1 LKRLIL
7 LAIFISICTP
17 HVSAS
22 YPQGF
27 EYTVFSNSELIVAG
41 VVTHID
47 RVEINGV
54 TYDSII
60 IVAVEK
66 WLKGEGPSEEI
77 RIHRQGIGGLTGSA
91 DILEPF
97 EEGEVVILC
106 LRKASMGFYD
116 IVSGEMGVKRVTK
129 TEISLPLRF
138 GNENPVWIRS
148 LEVWSIIII
157 GVLGVLINQI
167 TTRSRKPSLDK

>member
-1 LKRLIL
+1 ML
-7 LAIFISICTP
+7 LAIFFSICTTQ
-17 HVSAS
+17 VSAS

-27 EYTVFSNSELIVAG
+27 EYTIFSKSELIVSG
-41 VVTHID
+41 VVTHVD

-66 WLKGEGPSEEI
+66 WLKGDGPTDEI
-77 RIHRQGIGGLTGSA
+77 RIHRQGIGGLSGSA

-97 EEGEVVILC
+97 EVGEVVVLC

-116 IVSGEMGVKRVTK
+116 IVSGEMGVRRVTK
-129 TEISLPLRF
+129 TEINLPLRF
-138 GNENPVWIRS
+138 GNENTIWIRS
-148 LEVWSIIII
+148 LEIWFIIII
-157 GVLGVLINQI
+157 GILGVFLNHHA
-167 TTRSRKPSLDK
+167 TRARKSSLV

>member
-1 LKRLIL
+1 MKVLIL
-7 LAIFISICTP
+7 LVLFTTLFTP
-17 HVSAS
+17 YVSAS

-27 EYTVFSNSELIVAG
+27 EYTVFSKTELIVSG
-41 VVTHID
+41 VVTNVD
-47 RVEINGV
+47 RVEINEV

-60 IVAVEK
+60 VVEVER
-66 WLKGEGPSEEI
+66 WLKGDGPTDEI
-77 RIHRQGIGGLTGSA
+77 RIHRQGIGGLSGSA

-116 IVSGEMGVKRVTK
+116 IVSGEMGVRRVTK
-129 TEISLPLRF
+129 TEINLPFRI

-148 LEVWSIIII
+148 LEVWLIIII
-157 GVLGVLINQI
+157 GIIGVFINHHA
-167 TTRSRKPSLDK
+167 TKSPKSSLT

>member
-1 LKRLIL
+1 ML
-7 LAIFISICTP
+7 LAIFFSISITQ
-17 HVSAS
+17 VSAS

-41 VVTHID
+41 VVTHVD

-60 IVAVEK
+60 IVAVER
-66 WLKGEGPSEEI
+66 WLKGDGPTDEI
-77 RIHRQGIGGLTGSA
+77 RIHRHGIGGLSGSA

-97 EEGEVVILC
+97 EVGEVVILC

-116 IVSGEMGVKRVTK
+116 IVSGEMGVRRVTK
-129 TEISLPLRF
+129 TEINLPLRF
-138 GNENPVWIRS
+138 GIENTIWIRS
-148 LEVWSIIII
+148 LEVWLIIII
-157 GVLGVLINQI
+157 GILGVFINYHA
-167 TTRSRKPSLDK
+167 TRARKSSLV

>member
-1 LKRLIL
+1 MKRLIL
-7 LAIFISICTP
+7 LAIFILICTP

-27 EYTVFSNSELIVAG
+27 EYTVFSKSELIVAG

-116 IVSGEMGVKRVTK
+116 IVSGEMGVKRETK
-129 TEISLPLRF
+129 TEINLPLQF
-138 GNENPVWIRS
+138 GNGYTVWIRS
-148 LEVWSIIII
+148 LEAWSIIII
-157 GVLGVLINQI
+157 GILGVLINQL
-167 TTRSRKPSLDK
+167 TTKPRKSSLM